1 MKEFK
6 IMKAKTAISS
16 LSTVNPPPSPAN
28 ILGIQRGITSV
39 IGSGGKTSLLSLLS
53 LELSRRGS
61 VILTTSTH
69 ILPFSHCNNVI
80 FDNISEESKM
90 RTNAEAEGE
99 ILALWDKKK
108 NPILCLGTIAEQGK
122 LSPPPI
128 SFSTMQNM
136 ADYVL
141 VEADGS
147 KRLPGKA
154 HGTQEPQIPK
164 ESQRCILVFG
174 ASALH
179 QPISKVIHR
188 AEIFQNFF
196 TPPLAP
202 ETILT
207 KEILASALQ
216 RENLGDLL
224 FINQLD
230 CLNKKEAAELL
241 LYLQQ
246 KLHKPVYGGSLRE
259 GFIIASEEAVPS

>member
-1 MKEFK
+1 MPFGTKKRILSFAWEQLQSRE
-6 IMKAKTAISS
+6 SS
-16 LSTVNPPPSPAN
+16 LLPRFPFQPC
-28 ILGIQRGITSV
+28 
-39 IGSGGKTSLLSLLS
+39 KTW
-53 LELSRRGS
+53 
-61 VILTTSTH
+61 LT
-69 ILPFSHCNNVI
+69 
-80 FDNISEESKM
+80 M
-90 RTNAEAEGE
+90 
-99 ILALWDKKK
+99 
-108 NPILCLGTIAEQGK
+108 CLYGT
-122 LSPPPI
+122 L
-128 SFSTMQNM
+128 
-136 ADYVL
+136 
-141 VEADGS
+141 
-147 KRLPGKA
+147 
-154 HGTQEPQIPK
+154 EPQIPK

-230 CLNKKEAAELL
+230 CLSKKEAAELL

-259 GFIIASEEAVPS
+259 GFIVASEEAVPS

>member
-1 MKEFK
+1 
-6 IMKAKTAISS
+6 
-16 LSTVNPPPSPAN
+16 
-28 ILGIQRGITSV
+28 
-39 IGSGGKTSLLSLLS
+39 
-53 LELSRRGS
+53 
-61 VILTTSTH
+61 
-69 ILPFSHCNNVI
+69 
-80 FDNISEESKM
+80 M

-99 ILALWDKKK
+99 ILSLWDKKK

-128 SFSTMQNM
+128 SFSAMQNM

-230 CLNKKEAAELL
+230 CLSKKEAAELL

-259 GFIIASEEAVPS
+259 GFIVASEEAVPS